1 MSESATFATARRE
14 RAAPATTGSRSAP
27 RPSVHEAILKP
38 APPRHATTGANAKRR
53 PPQSPTTGAL
63 LKPRPPQPPTT
74 GTLLKPRPPQSPTT
88 GTLLKPRPPQRD
100 QTRLKTWFHGQQG
113 WRRFRPHQSQA
124 QQGRYGLHR
133 EHPPTTRAA
142 RLQPAPPLR
151 TAAGANTKPRP
162 PQSPNARTFT
172 TSTPPLLA
180 HNRPQHRLAGSRGGG
195 SFSRTNCK
203 SSRGGRVPVTPTAR
217 PIRQRPRLPCPRDHV
232 RRGLPRMDLPDP
244 STRKEAERYP

>member
-1 MSESATFATARRE
+1 MSESATFATARRG
-14 RAAPATTGSRSAP
+14 RAAPATTGSRSVP
-27 RPSVHEAILKP
+27 RPSVRETILKP

-53 PPQSPTTGAL
+53 PPQP
-63 LKPRPPQPPTT
+63 
-74 GTLLKPRPPQSPTT
+74 PTT

-113 WRRFRPHQSQA
+113 WRRFHPHQSQG

-151 TAAGANTKPRP
+151 TAAGANAKRRP

-172 TSTPPLLA
+172 TPTPSLLA

-244 STRKEAERYP
+244 STRNEAERYP